1 MPILQRELAH
11 ISPLKI
17 QVKIQVIYSSTVAT
31 RNIYFLKAK

>member
-17 QVKIQVIYSSTVAT
+17 QVIYSSKVAT